1 MLHTATPQYEE
12 DTLQYAEMLENGNG
26 ALVELLKSN
35 EAVED
40 YFYPARSYFNRDQ
53 YMFEVPHAMKY
64 AIGLIADTGVASSG
78 AREPTTYARSQVD
91 PCVGNP
97 YDCCMNWYGSPA
109 YARGA
114 EIDASERRRADDET
128 FLAEEC
134 ESAPEDGEVMFR
146 LESNGEL
153 VRTNEFSHCQGT
165 RLGMRP
171 FPIQPYCSD
180 NNATVNASASCFDVD
195 GTERPNCVQVAFTQT
210 AMIINCGEPGSP
222 NNEDFSQHPHCG
234 TFIELHRE
242 NGSPYN
248 PDESFVINEKRI
260 DTALTTGY
268 TTTTIDLAYGIQVV
282 DRIAC
287 NYEESTMRART
298 GASFFDRSRR
308 LSIDRPAPSKG
319 HPVASIDGPA
329 PSKRHPVGSMVY
341 IKESSPECCCPPGY
355 NNELK
360 TGTFF
365 CPKNMLEDTA
375 GPYSNRLSTLNH
387 YLAKDEAAAEYPYCP
402 TLEEDQD
409 TLQCSNFTDAW
420 GGRRYYNTE
429 CPKIG
434 GNNETGYYDSP
445 YLVGKTYGGKCF
457 YWPGCSAHPHRTG
470 SYGEG
475 GTVAGDLAYENDG
488 CAHRCEVNDIAN
500 CPTNDMDTHFSF
512 QGLLG
517 KITCMPTDKE
527 DCVNMALDQYDE
539 DSIYY
544 LVTFNDNRTNYAF
557 RSTDLE
563 LHQPR
568 HNYQLW
574 WVQRTR
580 YNFIVQKKKAIRVT
594 EPTCTFDSIN
604 DRYFPYTII
613 RPDGSYIDTL

>member
-35 EAVED
+35 R
-40 YFYPARSYFNRDQ
+40 PSTPR
-53 YMFEVPHAMKY
+53 
-64 AIGLIADTGVASSG
+64 
-78 AREPTTYARSQVD
+78 
-91 PCVGNP
+91 VGNP

-109 YARGA
+109 YARVRRDLVDYGSGPAERVFAHASGASGRSSNVDLVDAEGA

-153 VRTNEFSHCQGT
+153 AARERIQPLPGHA

-234 TFIELHRE
+234 TFIERV
-242 NGSPYN
+242 SPSSTARTGR
-248 PDESFVINEKRI
+248 PTTRTSFVINEKRI

-287 NYEESTMRART
+287 NYEESTTRARDRR
-298 GASFFDRSRR
+298 ASFFDRSRR
-308 LSIDRPAPSKG
+308 S
-319 HPVASIDGPA
+319 
-329 PSKRHPVGSMVY
+329 VGSMVY

-387 YLAKDEAAAEYPYCP
+387 YLAKDEAAA
-402 TLEEDQD
+402 D
-409 TLQCSNFTDAW
+409 
-420 GGRRYYNTE
+420 
-429 CPKIG
+429 
-434 GNNETGYYDSP
+434 P
-445 YLVGKTYGGKCF
+445 YLVGKTYGGKQVLLLARLRG
-457 YWPGCSAHPHRTG
+457 PPPPDRLLRRGRHRRGRPRAT
-470 SYGEG
+470 
-475 GTVAGDLAYENDG
+475 NDG
-488 CAHRCEVNDIAN
+488 GAHRCEVNDIAN

-604 DRYFPYTII
+604 DRYFPYRSSDPTGPTSI
-613 RPDGSYIDTL
+613 L

>member
-12 DTLQYAEMLENGNG
+12 DTLQYAAMLENGNG

-78 AREPTTYARSQVD
+78 AREPLTYALAERVFAHASGASREI
-91 PCVGNP
+91 PRA
-97 YDCCMNWYGSPA
+97 WTSSA
-109 YARGA
+109 EGA

-153 VRTNEFSHCQGT
+153 
-165 RLGMRP
+165 
-171 FPIQPYCSD
+171 PYCSD

-234 TFIELHRE
+234 TLHRE

-308 LSIDRPAPSKG
+308 S
-319 HPVASIDGPA
+319 
-329 PSKRHPVGSMVY
+329 VGSMVY

-420 GGRRYYNTE
+420 GGRRYYNTDLRRQVLLLARLRG
-429 CPKIG
+429 P
-434 GNNETGYYDSP
+434 
-445 YLVGKTYGGKCF
+445 
-457 YWPGCSAHPHRTG
+457 PHRTG
-470 SYGEG
+470 SYGEAPSRA
-475 GTVAGDLAYENDG
+475 TSRRSDG

-544 LVTFNDNRTNYAF
+544 LVTFNDNRTNYAA
-557 RSTDLE
+557 RA
-563 LHQPR
+563 
-568 HNYQLW
+568 
-574 WVQRTR
+574 
-580 YNFIVQKKKAIRVT
+580 NFIVQKKKAIRVT

>member
-78 AREPTTYARSQVD
+78 AREPLTYARSQVD

-109 YARGA
+109 YARILANVDLVDAEGA

-234 TFIELHRE
+234 TLHRE

-287 NYEESTMRART
+287 NYEESTMRAT
-298 GASFFDRSRR
+298 GASFFDRSRDR
-308 LSIDRPAPSKG
+308 FRPLS
-319 HPVASIDGPA
+319 
-329 PSKRHPVGSMVY
+329 VGSMVY

-457 YWPGCSAHPHRTG
+457 YWPGCAAHPHRTG

-475 GTVAGDLAYENDG
+475 GT
-488 CAHRCEVNDIAN
+488 
-500 CPTNDMDTHFSF
+500 
-512 QGLLG
+512 GLLG